1 MAERWAK
8 AFQKRGGAPMPEWF
22 HTLSGRMDG
31 SEFAA
36 IVAVMAA
43 TDGSVSV
50 GGEAAVR
57 ADGAGASGG
66 GASGAG

>member
-1 MAERWAK
+1 
-8 AFQKRGGAPMPEWF
+8 MPEWF